1 MQIFCNWGWG
11 FWFSVLVFSTSFKT
25 LHSQLALYWK
35 VCVILER
42 IQARI
47 LVLQITSQ
55 GTHLLHSS
63 KINSCSF
70 FLKFKPIN
78 HLIPFS
84 SLVTQLTATALEN
97 LVVYVVQDLKQVVY
111 DSEGRWFDRHLLSL
125 LQSPWERCW
134 GVALKTSFLPVQG
147 IWQIFQDGEMI
158 CGFVVLIS

>member
-1 MQIFCNWGWG
+1 MKLKNITIAPHLCEN
-11 FWFSVLVFSTSFKT
+11 LT
-25 LHSQLALYWK
+25 QLAINGFDPASA
-35 VCVILER
+35 ILESLCD
-42 IQARI
+42 IGKNPGENISAADNITGNSFTVAKWI
-47 LVLQITSQ
+47 LV
-55 GTHLLHSS
+55 
-63 KINSCSF
+63 SF
-70 FLKFKPIN
+70 FFKFKPIN

-111 DSEGRWFDRHLLSL
+111 DSEGRWFDPHLLSL

-134 GVALKTSFLPVQG
+134 GVALKSSFLPVQG